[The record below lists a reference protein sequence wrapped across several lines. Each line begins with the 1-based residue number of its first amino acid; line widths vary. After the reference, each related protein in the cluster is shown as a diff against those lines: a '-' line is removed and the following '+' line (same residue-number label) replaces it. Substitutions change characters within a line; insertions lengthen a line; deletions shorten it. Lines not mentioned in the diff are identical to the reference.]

1 MSKCELCEQ
10 LQALILDGH
19 RVETVSS
26 FNYLG
31 TFIDNHYNFVEN
43 ADYEAIKRQCRD
55 CSCVYMVQSE

>member
-1 MSKCELCEQ
+1 M
-10 LQALILDGH
+10 
-19 RVETVSS
+19 ETVSS

-55 CSCVYMVQSE
+55 NVLSEVENILV